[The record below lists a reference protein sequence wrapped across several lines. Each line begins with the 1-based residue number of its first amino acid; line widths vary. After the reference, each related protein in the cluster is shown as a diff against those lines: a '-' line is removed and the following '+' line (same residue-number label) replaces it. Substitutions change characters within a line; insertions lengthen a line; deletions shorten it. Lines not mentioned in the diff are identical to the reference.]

1 MIDIATY
8 KQMHPPDP
16 KKAPP
21 VMNQDEYVSQEFPR
35 CFPFVLEV
43 EGAFLK
49 AFTLPFD
56 EAILLILR
64 QSWSRNHLS
73 RKSTFYRRLSIMSS
87 KDYTW
92 VQHEQK
98 GME

>member
-21 VMNQDEYVSQEFPR
+21 VMNQDEYVSPESQ
-35 CFPFVLEV
+35 PFFDISSILRPP
-43 EGAFLK
+43 GAFPK
-49 AFTLPFD
+49 AVTLPFD

-64 QSWSRNHLS
+64 
-73 RKSTFYRRLSIMSS
+73 
-87 KDYTW
+87 
-92 VQHEQK
+92 
-98 GME
+98 